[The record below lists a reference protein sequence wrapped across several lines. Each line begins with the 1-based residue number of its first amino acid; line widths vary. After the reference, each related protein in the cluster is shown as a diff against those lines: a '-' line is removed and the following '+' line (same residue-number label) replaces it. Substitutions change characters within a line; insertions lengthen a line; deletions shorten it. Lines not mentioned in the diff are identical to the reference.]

1 MTAQV
6 VQVGEVAPAVISPLS
21 LEDSERSDG
30 AACEPCDIARFKC
43 SLQGDVHQ
51 RIAQSD
57 TVRLRIVGSA
67 SKEVGGV
74 MSVAEALIVAARL
87 SAKFGV
93 VGVRRAMGR
102 RRSAAS

>member
-1 MTAQV
+1 M
-6 VQVGEVAPAVISPLS
+6 ISPLS
-21 LEDSERSDG
+21 LEGSERSDG

-43 SLQGDVHQ
+43 SLQGDVQQ

-57 TVRLRIVGSA
+57 KVRLGFVGSG

-87 SAKFGV
+87 NAKFGV
-93 VGVRRAMGR
+93 GGARRAMGR